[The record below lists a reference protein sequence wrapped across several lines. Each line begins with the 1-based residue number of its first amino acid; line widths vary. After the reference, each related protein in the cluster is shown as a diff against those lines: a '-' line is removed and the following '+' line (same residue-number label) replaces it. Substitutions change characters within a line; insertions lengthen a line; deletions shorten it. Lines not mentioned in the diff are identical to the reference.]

1 MREGGHGTSALG
13 LVSARTSHSEPG
25 PTSTVGPPEPRR
37 TSARPSATAVRRW
50 YAPRTRASPE
60 TEASASSALCASGRS
75 SAARERRAASSG
87 ASTAALTIPIRLAT
101 AHDVMMPSTMAV
113 HREEGRFVIRL
124 ELFAEFD
131 DEYEGD
137 DDGNAWLEDWRVAI
151 RPRVVRAVFDAL
163 RADKRFEAVP
173 VSRGAAPEDEIE
185 IAVRFKGREP
195 EGTA

>member
-1 MREGGHGTSALG
+1 
-13 LVSARTSHSEPG
+13 
-25 PTSTVGPPEPRR
+25 
-37 TSARPSATAVRRW
+37 
-50 YAPRTRASPE
+50 
-60 TEASASSALCASGRS
+60 
-75 SAARERRAASSG
+75 
-87 ASTAALTIPIRLAT
+87 
-101 AHDVMMPSTMAV
+101 MAV

-124 ELFAEFD
+124 ELFAQFD